1 MTKEQ
6 VITKRTTVADYKDTL
21 NLPKTKFPMKAN
33 LAQREPAQVKKW
45 QEMNL
50 YGKLRDANKDK
61 PRFVLHDGPPYANG
75 DIHIGHALNK
85 ILKDVIVK
93 ARTMS
98 GFDAPY
104 IPGWDCHGLP
114 IELQVEKKIG
124 KAGQKVSASEFRQAC
139 RKYAAKQVDGQRE
152 DFKRLGV
159 ISDWDNPYLTMDY
172 KFEANIVRA
181 LGKIIDNGHLHKGS
195 KPVHW
200 CASCGSALA
209 EAEVEYEDKESPAI
223 DVRFAILDFEALKT
237 RLAHIDHTH
246 LTDKVS
252 AVIWTTTPWTLP
264 ANQAVAV
271 NPGFEYSIIRCDG
284 AGGHGEECLI
294 LASELVEACM
304 KRYDV
309 TNFRVVGTC
318 AGEDLENL
326 KLHHPFYD
334 REVPFILA
342 DHVTLEAGTGC
353 VHTAPG
359 HGQDDFIVGKK
370 YNLKVDNP
378 VGPNGVFVEGT
389 PLFAG
394 KHVFKANDDV
404 LDVLR
409 SKQALVHAEK
419 LLHSYPH
426 CWRHKTP
433 IIFRATPQWFIS
445 MDQKKLRADSLE
457 QIKETNWLPEWGKA
471 RIEGMMDGRPDWCI
485 SRQRTWGVPI
495 ALFVHKQTEKIHPN
509 TVELIE
515 QVAQRVEKNGGDA
528 WYELDIKELL
538 GDDADDYYQV
548 QDILDVWFDSGVTHF
563 VVLNQRE
570 EYQDYPVADLYL
582 EGSDQHRGWF
592 NSSMV
597 TSVAMNG
604 KAPYKTALTHGFV
617 VDAKGAKM
625 SKSKGNVVAPQKVM
639 NQYGA
644 DILRLWVSATDYRG
658 EIKVSDEILKRTAD
672 AYRRIRNT
680 SRYLLANLNDF
691 DPDIH
696 RVSVDKMV
704 SLDRWAVSRAFEL
717 QKEIIDAYDKYEF
730 HKIYQKIHNFCA
742 VDMGS
747 FYLDVIKDRV
757 YTMPADSQARRSAQ
771 TAAFHIIEAMV
782 RWFAPIM
789 SFTAEELWSYV
800 PGQRSESIFYT
811 EWYDFPEIEKDPDGL
826 DLSYWQ
832 QVIEVRDAVNKELER
847 LRGAGEI
854 GANLQAEVQ
863 LHCGREIY
871 DGLKQLGNE
880 LRFVLITSSAEL
892 FIVEEPPK
900 AAQHV
905 TLSSNDEIWIVVGA
919 SEHTKCE
926 RCWHFRKDVGVD
938 SVHPTLCGRCVENI
952 SGDGE
957 SRYFA

>member
-1 MTKEQ
+1 
-6 VITKRTTVADYKDTL
+6 VAEYKDTL

-45 QEMNL
+45 EEMNL

-61 PRFVLHDGPPYANG
+61 PRYVLHDGPPYANG
-75 DIHIGHALNK
+75 DIHIGHAVNK

-93 ARTMS
+93 SRTLS

-124 KAGQKVSASEFRQAC
+124 KAGQKVTASEFRDAC

-172 KFEANIVRA
+172 KFEADIVRA

-271 NPGFEYSIIRCDG
+271 NPGFEYSIIRCEG
-284 AGGHGEECLI
+284 AGGHGEECFI
-294 LASELVEACM
+294 FASDLVEACM
-304 KRYDV
+304 KRYEV

-326 KLHHPFYD
+326 KLKHPFYD
-334 REVPFILA
+334 REVPIILG

-409 SKQALVHAEK
+409 TQQALVHAEK

-445 MDQKKLRADSLE
+445 MDQKQLRADSLK
-457 QIKETNWLPEWGKA
+457 QIKETNWIPEWGKA

-495 ALFVHKQTEKIHPN
+495 ALFVHKQTEKIHPDTIN
-509 TVELIE
+509 LLE
-515 QVAQRVEKNGGDA
+515 QVASRIELHGVDA
-528 WYELDIKELL
+528 WFDMDIKDLL
-538 GDDADDYYQV
+538 GDEAEDYYQV
-548 QDILDVWFDSGVTHF
+548 QDILDVWFDSGVSHF

-570 EYQDYPVADLYL
+570 GYQDYPVADLYL

-604 KAPYKTALTHGFV
+604 RAPYKTALTHGFT
-617 VDAKGAKM
+617 VDSKGVKM
-625 SKSKGNVVAPQKVM
+625 SKSERNVLAPQKIM

-658 EIKVSDEILKRTAD
+658 EIKVSDEIFKRTAD

-696 RVSVDKMV
+696 RVAVDKMA

-717 QKEIIDAYDKYEF
+717 QKEITEAYENFEF

-771 TAAFHIIEAMV
+771 TAVFHIVEAMV
-782 RWFAPIM
+782 HWFAPIM
-789 SFTAEELWSYV
+789 SFTAEELWSYI
-800 PGQRSESIFYT
+800 PGQRSDSVFFS
-811 EWYDFPEIEKDPDGL
+811 EWYDFPEITKDPDGL
-826 DLSYWQ
+826 DLAYWQ
-832 QVIEVRDAVNKELER
+832 QVIEVRDLVNKELER
-847 LRGAGEI
+847 LRTAGEI

-863 LHCGREIY
+863 LYCGREIY
-871 DGLKQLGNE
+871 DALKRLGDE

-892 FIVEEPPK
+892 FIAGEPPK

-905 TLSSNDEIWIVVGA
+905 TLSTNDEIWIVVGA
-919 SEHTKCE
+919 SEHQKCE
-926 RCWHFRKDVGVD
+926 RCWHFRKDVGED
-938 SVHPTLCGRCVENI
+938 SAHPTLCSRCIENI

-957 SRYFA
+957 VRVFA